1 MSIENSGDSCNY
13 YVIHVK
19 YPCHEK
25 TAYTAE
31 CIDIMESLDMTPHEA
46 NIFKEVWRMAAARQ
60 GRKKKGHSYIRGAEK
75 LVFFSNRILT
85 MECNK

>member
-1 MSIENSGDSCNY
+1 MSFENSGVSCNY
-13 YVIHVK
+13 YTIKVEK
-19 YPCHEK
+19 PCHMPNP
-25 TAYTAE
+25 YHAE

-60 GRKKKGHSYIRGAEK
+60 GRKKKGHSYLRGAEK

-85 MECNK
+85 MERNK